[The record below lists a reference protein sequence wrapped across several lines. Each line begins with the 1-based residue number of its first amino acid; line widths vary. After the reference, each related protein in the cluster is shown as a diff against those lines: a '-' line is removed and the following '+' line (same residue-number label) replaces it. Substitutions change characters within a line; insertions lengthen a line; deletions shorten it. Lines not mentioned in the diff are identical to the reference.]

1 MAWCRLG
8 SGLVVEI
15 VMEVEEVAN
24 AVTVLVVEVD
34 VADGG
39 RACRIA

>member
-15 VMEVEEVAN
+15 VMEVEEAAN
-24 AVTVLVVEVD
+24 AVLVVEVD